1 VNFKTLQELNAF
13 LPYGS
18 QRKIADKVGISS
30 VNVSRILTEHKGLS
44 FSNETIAAVVREAKE
59 LARIEQQ
66 HIDEINNLTID

>member
-1 VNFKTLQELNAF
+1 MNFKTLKELNAF

-30 VNVSRILTEHKGLS
+30 VNVSRILTEQKGLS

>member
-1 VNFKTLQELNAF
+1 MNFKTLKELNAF

-30 VNVSRILTEHKGLS
+30 VNVSRILTEQKGLS

-59 LARIEQQ
+59 LARIEQK